1 MPLPDPQPPT
11 PNPRPRITVIIPVF
25 NEAAAIG
32 RVVDEIPAG
41 LAAQVLVIDGGSTD
55 GTQQAAEA
63 DEANRSVY
71 QFSPRGLSERPVVR
85 SAVLPRG
92 TPKRPT
98 GRRATRARS

>member
-1 MPLPDPQPPT
+1 MATHALSPTAVRDRLQAVGMDLGHYANPL
-11 PNPRPRITVIIPVF
+11 
-25 NEAAAIG
+25 AAIHT
-32 RVVDEIPAG
+32 
-41 LAAQVLVIDGGSTD
+41 VLKRLVESGEA
-55 GTQQAAEA
+55 QAAEA